1 MSCTT
6 PPHRKRGRPHEEGSG
21 RFCFFTPTMTNFA
34 ASIAP
39 TATERNKSNS
49 KGSKTMK
56 SKRAPRPTMQQRNRA
71 PRRAQHGEEWHGTWM
86 PMESRQQEKQPMN
99 ETRVEL
105 LQHRV
110 CHQRN
115 APELGLERHRHQE
128 AQRFSATRAKTTL
141 AMTIHH
147 LAETT
152 RRRVPTLTLAGVE
165 ADNATLSQND

>member
-1 MSCTT
+1 
-6 PPHRKRGRPHEEGSG
+6 
-21 RFCFFTPTMTNFA
+21 
-34 ASIAP
+34 
-39 TATERNKSNS
+39 
-49 KGSKTMK
+49 
-56 SKRAPRPTMQQRNRA
+56 
-71 PRRAQHGEEWHGTWM
+71 
-86 PMESRQQEKQPMN
+86 MN

-128 AQRFSATRAKTTL
+128 AQRFSATGAKNTL
-141 AMTIHH
+141 AMTVHH

-165 ADNATLSQND
+165 ADSATLSQNGYTTPHHTTPHHTTPHHTTPNHTTPEPAH